1 MVALNSKHRINR
13 KERKHIKA
21 PKTSFPR
28 EQVEKADQDKLI
40 LNKIMA
46 TCDKHMK
53 YNFVAPL
60 ATFCNIKFVK
70 FFLSLVIFDCF

>member
-28 EQVEKADQDKLI
+28 EQVEKVDQDKLI

-46 TCDKHMK
+46 TCD
-53 YNFVAPL
+53 
-60 ATFCNIKFVK
+60 
-70 FFLSLVIFDCF
+70 